1 MEGDKGGL
9 SIESNKHKEGGS
21 SAFEI
26 WNLQNYLTSTF
37 DLGKK
42 SPLKFHIC
50 RDKFS
55 FSILKADWQ
64 QSGIIH
70 SFPIFQFDPCFLLD
84 LWGSGRT
91 FDRHKI
97 LYFLK
102 RVFVSFHV
110 ECLSWLPYV
119 CLESA

>member
-42 SPLKFHIC
+42 SPLKFYIC

-70 SFPIFQFDPCFLLD
+70 SFPIFQFDPCFL
-84 LWGSGRT
+84 S
-91 FDRHKI
+91 
-97 LYFLK
+97 
-102 RVFVSFHV
+102 
-110 ECLSWLPYV
+110 LSQTYGEVGGLLIDIKYYIF
-119 CLESA
+119 